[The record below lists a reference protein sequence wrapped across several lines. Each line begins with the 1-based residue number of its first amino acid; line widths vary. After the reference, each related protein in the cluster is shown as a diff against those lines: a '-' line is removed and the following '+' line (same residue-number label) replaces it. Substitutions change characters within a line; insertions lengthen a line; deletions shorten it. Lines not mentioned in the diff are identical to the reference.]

1 MFIKTCF
8 PWASCFVILLF
19 TQVVCFKRV
28 VTCCCIIYAVLWHI
42 LAWNLYNYAQA
53 KNWSLNLLLHILC
66 VNHTWQAFQALA
78 SFWLLAAKVN
88 MFCPTWGS
96 FSHAQNKHALIVI
109 YALHHLM
116 WTPSACNETA
126 FICVKTRLLARIWN
140 LKWVSKICYN

>member
-1 MFIKTCF
+1 MFPLSKLLCYFVVHSSCLFQTC
-8 PWASCFVILLF
+8 SHLLYNLCSF
-19 TQVVCFKRV
+19 M
-28 VTCCCIIYAVLWHI
+28 A

-66 VNHTWQAFQALA
+66 VNHIWQAFQALA

-126 FICVKTRLLARIWN
+126 FICAKTRLLARIWN